1 MSRSP
6 STNCDADD
14 CQNLD
19 NFKKF
24 LNRSELTSIPHLSTD
39 ISATSTSF
47 TDIYVP
53 STSSADIALPS
64 TSAACPTN
72 YIPAEFTDLDEFFY
86 SLITKNV
93 VDQKCLTQAGAY
105 AAGYLLKIKNYQMSV
120 RFVKIIC
127 IRIKLKKNI
136 CSQASKNTIMKVID

>member
-1 MSRSP
+1 MPRAP
-6 STNCDADD
+6 STNCEADD

-24 LNRSELTSIPHLSTD
+24 LNRSELTSITHLSTD

-72 YIPAEFTDLDEFFY
+72 YIPAEFADRRVFLFTY
-86 SLITKNV
+86 
-93 VDQKCLTQAGAY
+93 Y
-105 AAGYLLKIKNYQMSV
+105 
-120 RFVKIIC
+120 
-127 IRIKLKKNI
+127 
-136 CSQASKNTIMKVID
+136 